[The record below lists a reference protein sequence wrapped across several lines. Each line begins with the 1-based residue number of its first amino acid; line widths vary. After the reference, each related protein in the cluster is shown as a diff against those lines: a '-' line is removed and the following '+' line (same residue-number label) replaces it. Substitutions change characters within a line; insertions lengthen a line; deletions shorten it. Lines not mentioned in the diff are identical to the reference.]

1 MKTARTLFTWI
12 DVETVLL
19 EQQAAGIWP
28 RGMTGISALYDGL
41 DVRVQG
47 KPDATAAKAA
57 LRKWFG
63 DRFDGERSIIYL
75 AAIAGSERPYPVHT
89 VITSETEAVRPSFR
103 PTFSQVALLPQRLQA
118 DWRWP
123 EAFPSGTPPIVA
135 FQSFKGGVGR
145 TVHLLGLAAAL
156 SRRGRRVL
164 LVDADLEAPGI
175 TWLARNDELGEPAIS
190 FVDFLALVHSDIT
203 PNWSNSVELTAE
215 RLSTQTFRVPGG
227 QTQHLLLPA
236 FRDDPQMLRL
246 EVRPEN
252 LSLGQNAVWHMTEA
266 IAALGRATSVDA
278 VLVDLRAGLSELAS
292 PFLFDPRVQRV
303 LVSSLSQQSLGGT
316 YLVLEQL
323 AKLAPPPE
331 QEHLGDPAVILT
343 FVTPE
348 AADSKFPGV
357 QERLYEIYP
366 SSTDEEGTALPRL
379 QVMDTRFAQELLVVA
394 SLSDVFRGVEGKDIA
409 RKLGAIAAEWVPEQA
424 GEPGTSP
431 VLSGDK
437 VTDLRVEL
445 KNYTDALEFAESGKG
460 KDFLVT
466 PQLLNLAEKFKH
478 ELPIAVVIGPK
489 GAGKTYTYLQ
499 LGRAKTW
506 RDFTKRVSVDVRR
519 ENSGLIWPLLHSK
532 NLVDDARRIIDDCSA
547 STCQR
552 LGQDKRSLP
561 SSTKRIDS
569 VRNALAGRKMNET
582 AWREHWFQ
590 LIASSLGIKGGSD
603 AALSIVARLR
613 EKRERLVVIIDGLEE
628 IFTEAVNDKQRVA
641 LRALLQDVP
650 NRLKEIPD
658 SPLGL
663 LVFIRRD
670 LVQAAITQNLGQFEK
685 LYEPFK
691 FKWDVEHA
699 VQLVVWICEQA
710 RLPIAYPADK
720 SAQTVTIAE
729 AVDLLV
735 PLWGRKLGSDKSREA
750 RTAVYVMSALADFN
764 DEIQA
769 RDLVR
774 LLRYA
779 AEKSEGQAGPYA
791 DRILTPSAIR
801 TAVAPCGQKKIEEE
815 QQENQALKK
824 PFEKLGSLQES
835 KKRLPFSA
843 ESVGLSGEEI
853 RLLETNG
860 VITKYKNG
868 YALAENY
875 RLGLGFKYEGRGRSP
890 SYVRIPRVFVEE
902 S

>member
-1 MKTARTLFTWI
+1 M
-12 DVETVLL
+12 
-19 EQQAAGIWP
+19 
-28 RGMTGISALYDGL
+28 YDGL
-41 DVRVQG
+41 DVRVRDKQ
-47 KPDATAAKAA
+47 AAKTTRAA
-57 LRKWFG
+57 LREWFG
-63 DRFDGERSIIYL
+63 DRFDGQRSIIYL
-75 AAIAGSERPYPVHT
+75 TAVAGSERHYAVHIVVT
-89 VITSETEAVRPSFR
+89 GETEVVRPRFR
-103 PTFSQVALLPQRLQA
+103 PTFSQVALMPERLGA
-118 DWRWP
+118 EWSWP
-123 EAFPSGTPPIVA
+123 EPFPFGTPPIIA

-145 TVHLLGLAAAL
+145 TVHLLGLGAAL
-156 SRRGRRVL
+156 SRRGQRVL

-190 FVDFLALVHSDIT
+190 FVDFLALVHADAS
-203 PNWSNSVELTAE
+203 PNWSDSVALVAE
-215 RLSTQTFRVPGG
+215 RLSTQTFRIPGS

-236 FRDDPQMLRL
+236 FRDNQQMLRL

-252 LSLGQNAVWHMTEA
+252 LSLGPDAVWHMTEA
-266 IAALGRATSVDA
+266 IAALGRAAPVDA

-292 PFLFDPRVQRV
+292 PFLFDPRVRRV

-323 AKLAPPPE
+323 AKLAPPLE
-331 QEHLGDPAVILT
+331 QEHLSDPAVILT

-348 AADSKFPGV
+348 AEESKLPGV
-357 QERLYEIYP
+357 QEQLYDSYP
-366 SSTDEEGTALPRL
+366 SSTDEQGAALPRL
-379 QVMDTRFAQELLVVA
+379 QIIDTQFAQELLVVT
-394 SLSDVFRGVEGKDIA
+394 SLSDVFRRVDGKDIV
-409 RKLGAIAAEWVPEQA
+409 RKLAAGAAEWVPEQA
-424 GEPGTSP
+424 GELKPES
-431 VLSGDK
+431 VASGDN
-437 VTDLRVEL
+437 VGRLRTEL
-445 KNYTDALEFAESGKG
+445 KDYTKALEFAESGKG

-478 ELPIAVVIGPK
+478 ESPIAVIIGPK

-499 LGRAKTW
+499 LARAKTW
-506 RDFTKRVSVDVRR
+506 PDFAKRVSVDVRR

-532 NLVDDARRIIDDCSA
+532 NLHDEAQAIIKECSNA
-547 STCQR
+547 TCGR
-552 LGQDKRSLP
+552 LGQDLANLP
-561 SSTKRIDS
+561 SSTKRIDF
-569 VRNALAGRKMNET
+569 VRDAIAAKRMNET
-582 AWREHWFQ
+582 GWREHWFR
-590 LIASSLGIKGGSD
+590 LIANSLGVKGGDD
-603 AALSIVARLR
+603 AASGIVARLR
-613 EKRERLVVIIDGLEE
+613 ERHERLVVIIDGLEE
-628 IFTEAVNDKQRVA
+628 IFTEAVDDKQRVA

-670 LVQAAITQNLGQFEK
+670 LVQAAIIQNLGQFEK
-685 LYEPFK
+685 LYEPYK
-691 FKWDVEHA
+691 FKWDVERA

-710 RLPIAYPADK
+710 KLPVPYPAGK
-720 SAQTVTIAE
+720 SAQTVTIRE

-774 LLRYA
+774 LLRWA

-791 DRILTPSAIR
+791 DRILTPTAVRS
-801 TAVAPCGQKKIEEE
+801 AVAPCGQQKIQEV

-824 PFEKLGSLQES
+824 PFEKLGALPEP
-835 KKRLPFSA
+835 KRRLPFSA
-843 ESVGLSGEEI
+843 ESVDLSPAEI
-853 RLLETNG
+853 TLLAANG
-860 VITKYKNG
+860 VIAEYKTG

-890 SYVRIPRVFVEE
+890 SYVRIPQVFMEDG
-902 S
+902 